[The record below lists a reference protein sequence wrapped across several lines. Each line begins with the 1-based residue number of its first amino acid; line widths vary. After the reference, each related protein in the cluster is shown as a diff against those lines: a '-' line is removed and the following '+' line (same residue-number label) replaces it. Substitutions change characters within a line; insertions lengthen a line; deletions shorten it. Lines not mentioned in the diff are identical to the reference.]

1 MGKGDKLKGK
11 VVADT
16 IEVRYAF
23 SGKVSVV
30 KKRTGDM
37 VKRGEVLAA
46 LDSKLLQ
53 MELDVQL
60 ADYER
65 TRAEFEIFGKKNTGQ
80 DDQTN
85 FLRKIEQ
92 AQLNASV
99 KEVELAKAK
108 MDQVVLI
115 SPVNG
120 IILDDGGNRVGLN
133 ASPASN
139 GYKILDLDSR
149 RFRIELEETTD
160 LKEVTVT
167 IDNKEY
173 KGVCGAVRPDGKGFV
188 VDVDLGDYS
197 ELTVGLEGEIKLV

>member
-1 MGKGDKLKGK
+1 MSKGNKLAGRI
-11 VVADT
+11 VADE

-23 SGKVSVV
+23 SGKIAVV
-30 KKRTGDM
+30 KKRIGDV

-80 DDQTN
+80 DEQTN
-85 FLRKIEQ
+85 YLRKIEQ

-120 IILDDGGNRVGLN
+120 IILEDGGNRVGLN

-139 GYKILDLDSR
+139 SFKILDLDSR
-149 RFRIELEETTD
+149 RFRVELDEILD
-160 LKEVTVT
+160 LKEVTLK
-167 IDNKEY
+167 INNKEY
-173 KGVCGAVRPDGKGFV
+173 RGTCGTIRPDGKGFV
-188 VDVDLGDYS
+188 VDVALENYE
-197 ELTVGLEGEIKLV
+197 ELVVGMKGELDH

>member
-1 MGKGDKLKGK
+1 MAKGNKLAGRI
-11 VVADT
+11 VADE
-16 IEVRYAF
+16 IDVRYAF
-23 SGKVSVV
+23 SGKIAVV
-30 KKRTGDM
+30 KKRTGDV

-65 TRAEFEIFGKKNTGQ
+65 TRAEFEIFGKRNTGQ

-115 SPVNG
+115 SPVSG

-139 GYKILDLDSR
+139 DYKILDTDSK
-149 RFRIELEETTD
+149 RFRIELDEAID
-160 LKEVTVT
+160 LKDITVK
-167 IDNKEY
+167 IGEKEY
-173 KGVCGAVRPDGKGFV
+173 TGEIGVIRPDGNGFV
-188 VDVDLGDYS
+188 VDVNLGDYS
-197 ELTVGLEGEIKLV
+197 DLIVGMKGEVK